1 MAPVLLRDE
10 ATGQREKIAETWY
23 LTSTPAAHFIHR
35 TFLRVEYI
43 LYVTV
48 MFGAHVNGKH
58 SICENGTDATRANP
72 RCDIR

>member
-10 ATGQREKIAETWY
+10 ATGQREKNAETWY
-23 LTSTPAAHFIHR
+23 HLHTRGTFYTPYF
-35 TFLRVEYI
+35 
-43 LYVTV
+43 